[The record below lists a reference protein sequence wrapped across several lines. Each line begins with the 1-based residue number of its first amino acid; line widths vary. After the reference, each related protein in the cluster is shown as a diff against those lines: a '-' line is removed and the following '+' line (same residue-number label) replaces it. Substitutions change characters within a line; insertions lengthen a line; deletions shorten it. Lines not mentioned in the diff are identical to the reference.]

1 MKFKPT
7 ILLLLSLLS
16 IYLIWEGYWVMRRVA
31 AAGKIIKK
39 ASPYTQLPETPKL
52 QILVTGDSTG
62 YGTGASR
69 PEESVAGRL
78 GSLLPSSQITN
89 LSQNGMKSRELAAYF
104 AKLGG
109 TKYDLM
115 VIHIGANDVL
125 RLTPYSRVRQDIHS
139 IMAAASKSS
148 RYVVHYTSG
157 NVGSAPFF
165 PWFTKAYFS
174 HRARVIRDIA
184 RAEAAKYP
192 NVFYMDMYR
201 DRGDDAWAQEPN
213 KYYAADMLHP
223 SSEGY
228 RDWYEAMQ
236 KVLAD
241 RTDLIGN

>member
-1 MKFKPT
+1 
-7 ILLLLSLLS
+7 
-16 IYLIWEGYWVMRRVA
+16 MRRVS
-31 AAGKIIKK
+31 AAGEIIKQAK
-39 ASPYTQLPETPKL
+39 PYSQLPLTPKL

-62 YGTGASR
+62 YGTGATK

-89 LSQNGMKSRELAAYF
+89 LSQNGMKSRELAAHF
-104 AKLGG
+104 TNISGS
-109 TKYDLM
+109 KYDLM
-115 VIHIGANDVL
+115 VVHIGANDVL
-125 RLTPYSRVRQDIHS
+125 RLTPYSQVRQNLHTI
-139 IMAAASKSS
+139 IEAASKSS

-184 RAEAAKYP
+184 REEAAKYP

-201 DRGDDAWAQEPN
+201 DRSDDAWVKEPG
-213 KYYAADMLHP
+213 KYYASDMLHP

-228 RDWYEAMQ
+228 RDWYEAMRGVIET
-236 KVLAD
+236 K
-241 RTDLIGN
+241 TDLLAN